1 MLVINNDG
9 KKRVPNTK
17 RRKRKTIYF
26 FFSFVVGFLEA
37 KTTYTVEVKAEI
49 TVPEFSECA

>member
-1 MLVINNDG
+1 MMARNVCQIPKEG
-9 KKRVPNTK
+9 KGRPS
-17 RRKRKTIYF
+17 I

-37 KTTYTVEVKAEI
+37 KTTYTVKVKAEI